1 MISKQRNVYW
11 KDIVLQA
18 SGNTIA
24 QFVGIIFMPL
34 LTRLYSPESFAL
46 QAIFIQ
52 SVVLLSAFVTFRFEY
67 FLQLTRS
74 NEEANSLIL
83 WILRVGLVMTIVLS
97 VIILLLD
104 KYDVFIYFGI
114 ESSEYFY
121 LAPLTAYV
129 VCVSLAFQNE
139 AQRQGNFKTTSVS
152 AVTTKV
158 GYLSSGILLSF
169 FTHTLGLILTTVFG
183 GIGKLITLR
192 KYLTSFISNINI
204 RTALINKS
212 FITIYKNRSIGMI
225 FSNSILAITSL
236 LPILFITKH
245 YGTETLGQ
253 FALVLSTIFLPSGLI
268 GQAVGNVFY
277 QRSAT
282 IWNNRD
288 YQALTLLWK
297 ETIFKLLI
305 FALPSYI
312 FLYFISP
319 IVYPFIFG
327 AQWQQAGQFA
337 ALMSLAAFFSFLAGP
352 VDRLSLVLDI
362 SYYLPL
368 IHVIRFIIVFLV
380 IFISY
385 TLNLIVTDFILS
397 YSIGMSLV
405 YVLDITLT
413 RFFYMKRKSRDVV

>member
-1 MISKQRNVYW
+1 MILKKRNLYW

-34 LTRLYSPESFAL
+34 LTRLYNPESFAL

-52 SVVLLSAFVTFRFEY
+52 SVILLTGFVTFRFEY
-67 FLQLTRS
+67 FLQLARS
-74 NEEANSLIL
+74 TEEANSLIL
-83 WILRVGLVMTIVLS
+83 WILRIGLIMTIVLS
-97 VIILLLD
+97 VIIILLN
-104 KYDVFIYFGI
+104 KYDVFIQLGI
-114 ESSEYFY
+114 ESSEYLY
-121 LAPLTAYV
+121 LAPLTAYIL
-129 VCVSLAFQNE
+129 CVSLAFQNE
-139 AQRQGNFKTTSVS
+139 AQRQGDFKTTSIS
-152 AVTTKV
+152 AVTTKI

-192 KYLTSFISNINI
+192 KYLTSFISNINN
-204 RTALINKS
+204 RPTLVNKS
-212 FITIYKNRSIGMI
+212 FISIYKNRSVGMVI
-225 FSNSILAITSL
+225 SNSILAITSL
-236 LPILFITKH
+236 LPILFITK
-245 YGTETLGQ
+245 YYDTDALGQ

-277 QRSAT
+277 QRSAV

-288 YQALTLLWK
+288 YHALTLLWK

-305 FALPSYI
+305 FAVPSYI

-319 IVYPFIFG
+319 IAYPFVFG
-327 AQWQQAGQFA
+327 DKWQQAGHFA

-368 IHVIRFIIVFLV
+368 IHAIRFIIVIIV
-380 IFISY
+380 IFVTY
-385 TLNLIVTDFILS
+385 TLNLSVTGFILS

-405 YVLDITLT
+405 YIFDITLI
-413 RFFYMKRKSRDVV
+413 RLFYMSRKFRDV